1 MWLGVGRGWMK
12 RCKPN
17 KYQHLT
23 APAPHSPSALRSQRG
38 TGLLKTNPLMSRA
51 GLSGQGGAATV
62 LLSSPAPV
70 EQVSPPGSKLFVD
83 SGGLPSVKRKAFSLS
98 HLACDVSQDLVGLW
112 ENMGC
117 TEKPNEQGAVYFMDD
132 GGSLTEMWQQCN
144 QHSVFVQI

>member
-1 MWLGVGRGWMK
+1 MLFQVPQIKKKSLLEGPSYVTRSWKGVNEEM
-12 RCKPN
+12 
-17 KYQHLT
+17 QT
-23 APAPHSPSALRSQRG
+23 QQVPAPHSPSALRSQRG

-98 HLACDVSQDLVGLW
+98 HLACDVSQDLVGL
-112 ENMGC
+112 
-117 TEKPNEQGAVYFMDD
+117 
-132 GGSLTEMWQQCN
+132 
-144 QHSVFVQI
+144 